1 MHFFEPFH
9 DLYPIKEP
17 QCNAFTWHCQVIK
30 YNWYQF
36 VHVNVLKM
44 LEDLENVSYKD
55 STLCT
60 PDSWVT
66 DMARFNQT
74 HTHTRTHAQTYTHTA
89 SQELFFMAAEC
100 HHGATP
106 ALAAPQ
112 LCSRVFW
119 PAAQISPL
127 LNYEWTSWLRWVPS
141 FPLIPSLSLFI
152 IPLNEQAPLLLPSE
166 NNWMHV
172 ERV

>member
-1 MHFFEPFH
+1 M
-9 DLYPIKEP
+9 K
-17 QCNAFTWHCQVIK
+17 
-30 YNWYQF
+30 
-36 VHVNVLKM
+36 
-44 LEDLENVSYKD
+44 DLENVSYKD

-74 HTHTRTHAQTYTHTA
+74 HTHTRTHAQTHTHT
-89 SQELFFMAAEC
+89 LPLRNFFMAAEC

-141 FPLIPSLSLFI
+141 FPLIPPSPFFNSSKRTGATV
-152 IPLNEQAPLLLPSE
+152 PAVREQLNACWKGLE
-166 NNWMHV
+166 NYGMRKGISCDGWW
-172 ERV
+172 